1 MSLLP
6 VDLLALPFV
15 LILLALMPST
25 MALSIAGALLI
36 PILIRL
42 HYEGTLVARLPG
54 LVRLGALMG
63 CYLLST
69 SYLIECSGC
78 HLSSQLVWLGWFC
91 ASRIL
96 HYIYKRVYGSRL
108 ANIIES
114 ECCCSARRR
123 AALLS
128 AYRRNDRILIRFACI
143 TLAVALPLTYWAED
157 HGMVD
162 RILSVSIALISLGII
177 ALEMAY
183 LVWTKRH
190 LDNEYWIPIYSDE
203 GQVLGRVPATL
214 PHSEVGRLPVV
225 RLVAYSQGMIYLEQG
240 MGQTEAIRRYDTPFH
255 SWLGEQSS
263 PEQIA
268 QWMIDE
274 RFCGIKR
281 AKPRELLR
289 YHHQEGEQSLLVFLF
304 AVEVESPDL
313 LQIDCRP
320 IEGKWCPIAELAP
333 QVGQPSFSPYLCAE
347 LPLLEQTV
355 LLAQRIRQRSS
366 VTHRPREGAL
376 T

>member
-6 VDLLALPFV
+6 IDLLALPFV

-25 MALSIAGALLI
+25 IALSVTGILLI
-36 PILIRL
+36 PILLRL
-42 HYEGTLVARLPG
+42 HYERTLIARLPG
-54 LVRLGALMG
+54 LMRLGALAG

-69 SYLIECSGC
+69 SYLVDCSGC

-96 HYIYKRVYGSRL
+96 HYIYKRIYGTRL

-128 AYRRNDRILIRFACI
+128 AYRRNDRILIRFASI
-143 TLAVALPLTYWAED
+143 TLAIALPLTYWAED
-157 HGMVD
+157 HGIVD
-162 RILSVSIALISLGII
+162 SILSITIALTSLGII
-177 ALEMAY
+177 ALEMIY
-183 LVWTKRH
+183 LVWTKRR
-190 LDNEYWIPIYSDE
+190 LESEYWIPIYSDE
-203 GQVLGRVPATL
+203 HEILGRVPATL
-214 PHSEVGRLPVV
+214 PRTEVGRLPVV
-225 RLVAYSQGMIYLEQG
+225 RLVAYSQGMIYLEQKK
-240 MGQTEAIRRYDTPFH
+240 GQIEEVKRYDTPFH
-255 SWLGEQSS
+255 TWLGEQGT

-289 YHHQEGEQSLLVFLF
+289 YHHQEAEQALLVFLF
-304 AVEVESPDL
+304 AVEVESPDF

-320 IEGKWCPIAELAP
+320 IEGKWWSLTELAP
-333 QVGQPSFSPYLCAE
+333 QIDQSGFSPYLCAE

-355 LLAQRIRQRSS
+355 LLAQRIRQRS
-366 VTHRPREGAL
+366 VTTP
-376 T
+376 